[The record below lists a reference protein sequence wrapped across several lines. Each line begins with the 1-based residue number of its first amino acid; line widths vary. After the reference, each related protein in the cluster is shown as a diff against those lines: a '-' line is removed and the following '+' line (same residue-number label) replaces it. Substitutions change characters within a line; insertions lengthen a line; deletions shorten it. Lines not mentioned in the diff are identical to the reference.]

1 MNTTTTKKARITGGQ
16 LKATRWMDDP
26 IMSNERARVY
36 DRYARNLHHPKY
48 LHIFTEHYNELARID
63 RKIHDLNY
71 PCPPPS
77 STNVVSNLNGTLQ
90 GTLSLKDSFY
100 QSSDQRY
107 KSKYFSHLKKEV
119 KGYTLRDHII
129 EKFQQEFDDYEKI
142 EAIIVKSL
150 RKNGVSEENINIA
163 CQNLVAA
170 CDVNKEASEITI
182 TLKF

>member
-1 MNTTTTKKARITGGQ
+1 MNTTATRKSRITGGK
-16 LKATRWMDDP
+16 LKMTRWMEDP
-26 IMSNERARVY
+26 IMSDERARVY
-36 DRYARNLHHPKY
+36 DRFARNLHHPKY
-48 LHIFTEHYNELARID
+48 LHVFTEHYNELARID

-71 PCPPPS
+71 PCPPPKQ
-77 STNVVSNLNGTLQ
+77 NLISNLNGTLQ

-107 KSKYFSHLKKEV
+107 KSKYCSHLKKEV
-119 KGYTLRDHII
+119 KRYTLRDQII

-150 RKNGVSEENINIA
+150 RRNGISEENINTA
-163 CQNLVAA
+163 CQNLIAA
-170 CDVNKEASEITI
+170 CDVDKDTSEITI